1 LYFSPPQHFGVS
13 IRIGCELIRL
23 IIWFYLLLLEPGPR
37 FIFYPDSPFAVKGVD
52 IPDSQNAFLSRSFL
66 AGFF

>member
-1 LYFSPPQHFGVS
+1 MT
-13 IRIGCELIRL
+13 
-23 IIWFYLLLLEPGPR
+23 WFCLLLFEPGTR

-66 AGFF
+66 AGFK